1 MKNSGSIID
10 PHFIWII
17 VICQNSV
24 QISVII
30 EIDQMV
36 VDASKEFLPGIG
48 TAWDD
53 PRLEVRFIDGHEYVE
68 RSTDEKYDVILL
80 DITMPGLNG
89 LEVANRVAKESPKT
103 RVLILSMH
111 DQFLYAERALHAG
124 ARGYIMKQEAMEKVV
139 TAIRQVLAGK
149 IYLNEKV
156 KDQILFNL
164 ADRPAG
170 NGRSPMERLTDRELE
185 VFRMIG
191 KGFST
196 REIASNL
203 HLSIKTIGTYRERI
217 KEKLNLKHANELVRH
232 AVHWG
237 KTGKVPDEAPDS

>member
-1 MKNSGSIID
+1 MTDTKKKIL
-10 PHFIWII
+10 I
-17 VICQNSV
+17 VEDHPIFMWGLSELINQ
-24 QISVII
+24 
-30 EIDQMV
+30 EPDMV
-36 VDASKEFLPGIG
+36 VCGDATDSSG
-48 TAWDD
+48 AWKAIENLNPD
-53 PRLEVRFIDGHEYVE
+53 LI
-68 RSTDEKYDVILL
+68 IA
-80 DITMPGLNG
+80 DIT
-89 LEVANRVAKESPKT
+89 LENSDGIELTKEINRSSKAIP
-103 RVLILSMH
+103 VLILSMH

-170 NGRSPMERLTDRELE
+170 NGRSPMARLTDRELE

-232 AVHWG
+232 TVHWG
-237 KTGKVPDEAPDS
+237 KTGEIPIETPRP